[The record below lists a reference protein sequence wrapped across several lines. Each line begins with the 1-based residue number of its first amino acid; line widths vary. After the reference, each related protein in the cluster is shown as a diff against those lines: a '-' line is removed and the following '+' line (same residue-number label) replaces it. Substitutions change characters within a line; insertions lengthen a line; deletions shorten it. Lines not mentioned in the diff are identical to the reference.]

1 MPYLQLTDAGSI
13 TVQKDVKG
21 AITHTNKGVVRR
33 MFVVNEPF
41 SQASTQRYTVNKYKT
56 KIRIKQF
63 STFFRFLKKA
73 AIFV

>member
-13 TVQKDVKG
+13 TVQKDMKG

-41 SQASTQRYTVNKYKT
+41 TQASSQRYKLSFVVHTETKKT
-56 KIRIKQF
+56 ENF
-63 STFFRFLKKA
+63 ST
-73 AIFV
+73 I